1 VPAARGSALLAWVF
15 RLRALIL
22 ARMDAAMP
30 PAEAALLKA
39 TVLGDRSGLTPEM
52 NQAFLDSGTYHIL
65 ALSQRG
71 YGGGI

>member
-1 VPAARGSALLAWVF
+1 V
-15 RLRALIL
+15 
-22 ARMDAAMP
+22 DAAMP
-30 PAEAALLKA
+30 PAEAGLLKA

-65 ALSQRG
+65 ALSRRR